1 MQLRDYQVQAI
12 EAVEHAWEHH
22 SDVLGVA
29 ATGAGKTV
37 IFIAL
42 AIRQTIHNPNAR
54 IVVLAHREELIAQP
68 IERLRAVAGD
78 WLMDGSL
85 DRPRVGRLL
94 GEQKDYDRQLTVAT
108 VQTLGYRRKN
118 TDGQWVYPHLE
129 KLLAAGPIDYLITDE
144 AHHAI
149 SPSYLQVVECLR
161 AANPALRHLGVT
173 ATPQRGD
180 GKAMANGFTHTA
192 FTVTIAD
199 LVRRGYL
206 VKPTWYAITTQID
219 LAGVKT
225 VAGDFQQKA
234 LADRFD
240 TDACRQVVVAAHKEY
255 AHDRP
260 AIAFTVSVAGA
271 YALAEAFR
279 QAGYTAVAADGTTD
293 KAVRRGLLADFRAG
307 RYQILV
313 NCLDEA
319 TEILT
324 RRGWV
329 DMNTIREDDVTAA
342 VDPHTSKVRWE
353 PITRIVRRP
362 RAPGERM
369 VRIKNQTLDIRVTEG
384 HRMLMRSA
392 NAINWKIVQAGELPD
407 TTGAYQ
413 LPLAG
418 DETFPGVLLTDA
430 ELEFLGLFATD
441 GTLNR
446 ERASIEII
454 QAAKSPMCAEIERIL
469 NDCGFDWKVSETYQ
483 ETNKGKYLKRRYR
496 IPKGTIGGQ
505 LQRNGWGRL
514 ESWIDKSLSPKLADC
529 TRAQFERLVYGLW
542 IGDGEKYHKDRR
554 PGDSPTI
561 IGQDWVMFDRLQAWA
576 AVRGFATKLTTRLN
590 GTGSNGEQF
599 TIGKLRIRDRAWV
612 QTNNH
617 TILTSGGNPARFE
630 EGWVA
635 EEVWCVTNETGTI
648 ITRRNGHV
656 TVMGQCG
663 LWTEGLDVPE
673 IACIHLARPTRS
685 DGLYIQMVGRGLRP
699 VDGKSDCLILDYIPA
714 DARNVAMLGDILGC
728 PIPRAELLKSF
739 QKDKPGATQIG
750 FTFDGDDFEGQGD
763 AAGASFEIVAKELHY
778 LEASLWTWHRRDGLL
793 TLGCGRGA
801 DGIERLLAI
810 RDGQLWAI
818 WRNGVQ
824 QPDGSWKSTGAW
836 AARPVACEDPFATG
850 EAFAAKHATAEL
862 VAKGRGWH
870 KAPISDGQA
879 KWLHG
884 LARGD
889 MKRSEI
895 EVLTRGQAAG
905 LITHYQAQQAIGRFE
920 AAYAS
925 QAIEVS
931 A

>member
-1 MQLRDYQVQAI
+1 MQLRDYQTEAI
-12 EAVEHAWEHH
+12 AQTLASWQQHT
-22 SDVLGVA
+22 DVLGVA

-37 IFIAL
+37 IFIKL
-42 AIRQTIHNPNAR
+42 LTELLTPGTRGLI
-54 IVVLAHREELIAQP
+54 LAHREELIEQP
-68 IERLRAVAGD
+68 LERLRAVAGE

-94 GEQKDYDRQLTVAT
+94 GSQKDYDRQLTVAT
-108 VQTLGYRRKN
+108 VQTLSYRRK
-118 TDGQWVYPHLE
+118 DGDQWITPHLD

-149 SPSYLQVVECLR
+149 SPSYLQIVEGLR
-161 AANPALRHLGVT
+161 NANPNMRHLGVT

-240 TDACRQVVVAAHKEY
+240 TEACRQVVVAAHKEY
-255 AHDRP
+255 AADRP

-293 KAVRRGLLADFRAG
+293 KAVRRQLLADFRAG
-307 RYQILV
+307 RFQILV
-313 NCLDEA
+313 N
-319 TEILT
+319 
-324 RRGWV
+324 
-329 DMNTIREDDVTAA
+329 
-342 VDPHTSKVRWE
+342 
-353 PITRIVRRP
+353 
-362 RAPGERM
+362 
-369 VRIKNQTLDIRVTEG
+369 
-384 HRMLMRSA
+384 
-392 NAINWKIVQAGELPD
+392 
-407 TTGAYQ
+407 
-413 LPLAG
+413 
-418 DETFPGVLLTDA
+418 
-430 ELEFLGLFATD
+430 
-441 GTLNR
+441 
-446 ERASIEII
+446 
-454 QAAKSPMCAEIERIL
+454 
-469 NDCGFDWKVSETYQ
+469 
-483 ETNKGKYLKRRYR
+483 
-496 IPKGTIGGQ
+496 
-505 LQRNGWGRL
+505 
-514 ESWIDKSLSPKLADC
+514 
-529 TRAQFERLVYGLW
+529 
-542 IGDGEKYHKDRR
+542 
-554 PGDSPTI
+554 
-561 IGQDWVMFDRLQAWA
+561 
-576 AVRGFATKLTTRLN
+576 
-590 GTGSNGEQF
+590 
-599 TIGKLRIRDRAWV
+599 
-612 QTNNH
+612 
-617 TILTSGGNPARFE
+617 
-630 EGWVA
+630 
-635 EEVWCVTNETGTI
+635 
-648 ITRRNGHV
+648 
-656 TVMGQCG
+656 CG

-778 LEASLWTWHRRDGLL
+778 LEASIWTWHRRDGLL

-801 DGIERLLAI
+801 DGIERILAI

-824 QPDGSWKSTGAW
+824 QPDGSWKSAGDW
-836 AARPVACEDPFATG
+836 AARPVACDDPFATS
-850 EAFAAKHATAEL
+850 EQFAAKHATAEL

-870 KAPISDGQA
+870 KAPISEGQV

-889 MKRSEI
+889 LKRSEI
-895 EVLTRGQAAG
+895 ELLSRGQAAG